1 MFLRA
6 TGWQEIENIKGKC
19 DGCKHFKM
27 LYMGWSALDMY
38 YEPACMKDRYR
49 SFLTKFNREHG
60 CEEFIANEEVK

>member
-27 LYMGWSALDMY
+27 LYMGWQGRDMY
-38 YEPACMKDRYR
+38 YEPACMRVKRF
-49 SFLTKFNREHG
+49 FLREINREYG
-60 CEEFIANEEVK
+60 CEEFVTNE